1 MLSLGRSISIKKAF
15 LANSSSL
22 MVEEEVRRMKMCCTG
37 AVVHPC
43 AQLFAF
49 RLSPLASQS
58 INFKSFLPYGLFGY

>member
-22 MVEEEVRRMKMCCTG
+22 MVEEEEVRRMKMCCTG

-43 AQLFAF
+43 ALLFAF
-49 RLSPLASQS
+49 RLSPVASQS
-58 INFKSFLPYGLFGY
+58 INFKSF

>member
-22 MVEEEVRRMKMCCTG
+22 MVEEEVRRMKMCCCTG

-43 AQLFAF
+43 ALLFAF

-58 INFKSFLPYGLFGY
+58 INFKSF